1 MCVSVFRHST
11 SRMCTRSIAFAIF
24 IADKICSL
32 IEDSNGIANVIVVVV
47 LSLRSAVDCSH
58 VVVGRKLFKLR
69 SQ

>member
-11 SRMCTRSIAFAIF
+11 SRMCSRSIAFAIF

>member
-1 MCVSVFRHST
+1 
-11 SRMCTRSIAFAIF
+11 MCTRSIAFAIF

-47 LSLRSAVDCSH
+47 VLSLRSAVDCSH